1 MNWSLRASLVCL
13 ALGGAVGCAGRSPNQ
28 QATFGLPKLFAGPSE
43 LQRERATQFD
53 PYPDQ
58 DMGPEVVGGRPLDYN
73 RQIPEVERSRFT
85 GGAAQP
91 VTHGMERWRPNN
103 IHVVP
108 RMPNGQPGTVVA
120 PPPGMA
126 PATTMAPGGAMGSAA
141 Y

>member
-108 RMPNGQPGTVVA
+108 RMPNGQPGTVVT
-120 PPPGMA
+120 PQPGMA
-126 PATTMAPGGAMGSAA
+126 PATTMAPGGPGA

>member
-43 LQRERATQFD
+43 IQRERATQFD

>member
-1 MNWSLRASLVCL
+1 MNWFQRASLVCL
-13 ALGGAVGCAGRSPNQ
+13 ALGGTVGCAGRSPDQ
-28 QATFGLPKLFAGPSE
+28 QATFGLPRLFAGDSRE
-43 LQRERATQFD
+43 QRERATQFD

-108 RMPNGQPGTVVA
+108 RLPNGQPGTVVA

-126 PATTMAPGGAMGSAA
+126 PATTMAPGGAMGPGA

>member
-13 ALGGAVGCAGRSPNQ
+13 ALGSAAGCADRNQ
-28 QATFGLPKLFAGPSE
+28 SFGLPKLFAGPSE
-43 LQRERATQFD
+43 IQRERATQFD

-126 PATTMAPGGAMGSAA
+126 PATTMAPGGAMGPAA

>member
-1 MNWSLRASLVCL
+1 MSWSLRASLVCL
-13 ALGGAVGCAGRSPNQ
+13 ALGSTFGCAGRSPNQ

-43 LQRERATQFD
+43 IQRERATQFD

-73 RQIPEVERSRFT
+73 RQIPEVDRSRFV
-85 GGAAQP
+85 GGSAQP
-91 VTHGMERWRPNN
+91 VTRQMDRWRPHNTRAVLGAPVPAGS
-103 IHVVP
+103 VV
-108 RMPNGQPGTVVA
+108 V

-126 PATTMAPGGAMGSAA
+126 PATTMAPGGAMGPTA

>member
-73 RQIPEVERSRFT
+73 RRIPEVERSRFT
-85 GGAAQP
+85 GGPAQP
-91 VTHGMERWRPNN
+91 VTRGMERWRPHNMR
-103 IHVVP
+103 VVP
-108 RMPNGQPGTVVA
+108 GAPVPSGSVVVPA
-120 PPPGMA
+120 PGMA
-126 PATTMAPGGAMGSAA
+126 PATTMAPGGPMGPTA